1 MLKRILKLGKGIA
14 KELTISFFISSL
26 LVVIC
31 FFCFGKKIDTY
42 ISLIDMI
49 TIGKTQSE
57 AQDLK
62 FDSDKKRLAVYPNW
76 GTVWATIEIPKIN
89 VSIPVYHGDTL
100 DIIKYGVG
108 HYSGSYFPGEGG
120 SIILAAHNS
129 RQHFMNL
136 YQLAAGDIVTIKAS
150 YGTFTYRVR
159 EGKVIDYKDMSS
171 LPIQTNK
178 EELMMYTCWPVDT
191 IGFKTKRY
199 VIYAELEGATY
210 E

>member
-62 FDSDKKRLAVYPNW
+62 FDSVKKRLAVYPNW
-76 GTVWATIEIPKIN
+76 
-89 VSIPVYHGDTL
+89 
-100 DIIKYGVG
+100 
-108 HYSGSYFPGEGG
+108 
-120 SIILAAHNS
+120 
-129 RQHFMNL
+129 
-136 YQLAAGDIVTIKAS
+136 
-150 YGTFTYRVR
+150 
-159 EGKVIDYKDMSS
+159 
-171 LPIQTNK
+171 
-178 EELMMYTCWPVDT
+178 
-191 IGFKTKRY
+191 
-199 VIYAELEGATY
+199 
-210 E
+210 